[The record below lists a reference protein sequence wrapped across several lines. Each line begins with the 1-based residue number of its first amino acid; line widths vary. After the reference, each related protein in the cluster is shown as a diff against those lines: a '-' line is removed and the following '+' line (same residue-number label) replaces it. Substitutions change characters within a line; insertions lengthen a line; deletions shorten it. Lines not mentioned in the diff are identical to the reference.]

1 MLALRDLPNVLTV
14 ARMLLVAPLV
24 YLLLTERFAAA
35 LVLAVIVGFSDWLD
49 GALARR
55 FGWQSEFGGM
65 LDPLADKLMMISL
78 FATLAWL
85 GALPWWLFVLAVL
98 RDLVIVAGGL
108 YYHYRVERF
117 HAEPTRLSKFNTLS
131 QLVLSWTVLTHLA
144 GLFVPR
150 WAVDGLIWLV
160 VGTVTA
166 TLFQYIWIWGRRARR
181 IRLDG
186 GGRSGD
192 PASGSSQ

>member
-14 ARMLLVAPLV
+14 TRMLLVAPLV
-24 YLLLTERFAAA
+24 YLLLTEHYGSALMLA
-35 LVLAVIVGFSDWLD
+35 LVVGFSDWLD

-85 GALPWWLFVLAVL
+85 DALPWWLFGLAVL

-108 YYHYRVERF
+108 FYHYRVERF
-117 HAEPTRLSKFNTLS
+117 HAEPTRLSKFNTLA

-160 VGTVTA
+160 VGTITA
-166 TLFQYIWIWGRRARR
+166 TLFQYVWIWGWRARR
-181 IRLDG
+181 IRRKDTG
-186 GGRSGD
+186 TAVD
-192 PASGSSQ
+192 QTPGSSR

>member
-78 FATLAWL
+78 FAALAWL
-85 GALPWWLFVLAVL
+85 GALPWWFFALAVL

-108 YYHYRVERF
+108 FYHYRVERF
-117 HAEPTRLSKFNTLS
+117 QAEPTRLSKFNTLS

-166 TLFQYIWIWGRRARR
+166 TLFQYVWIWGRRARR
-181 IRLDG
+181 IRRDG
-186 GGRSGD
+186 GGRSVD
-192 PASGSSQ
+192 PASGSSR

>member
-1 MLALRDLPNVLTV
+1 MLSPRDLPNVLTMT
-14 ARMLLVAPLV
+14 RMLLVAPLV

-35 LVLAVIVGFSDWLD
+35 LLLALIVGFSDWLD

-108 YYHYRVERF
+108 IYHYRVERF
-117 HAEPTRLSKFNTLS
+117 HAEPTRLSKFNTLA

-150 WAVDGLIWLV
+150 WAVDALIWLV
-160 VGTVTA
+160 VVTVIA
-166 TLFQYIWIWGRRARR
+166 TLFQYVWIWGRRAWR
-181 IRLDG
+181 IRAAA
-186 GGRSGD
+186 GRTRIDST
-192 PASGSSQ
+192 PGSLR

>member
-14 ARMLLVAPLV
+14 TRMLLVAPLV
-24 YLLLTERFAAA
+24 YLLLTERFVAA
-35 LVLAVIVGFSDWLD
+35 LILALIVGFSDWLD

-85 GALPWWLFVLAVL
+85 GALPWWLFGLAIV
-98 RDLVIVAGGL
+98 RDLIIVAGGL
-108 YYHYRVERF
+108 FYHYRVERF
-117 HAEPTRLSKFNTLS
+117 QAEPTRLSKFNTLA

-150 WAVDGLIWLV
+150 WAVDGLIGLV
-160 VGTVTA
+160 VVTVTA
-166 TLFQYIWIWGRRARR
+166 TLIQYIWIWGGRARR
-181 IRLDG
+181 IR
-186 GGRSGD
+186 REASGHIAGPD
-192 PASGSSQ
+192 SGSSQ